1 MRAKVGA
8 CPAPSPAVLRFL
20 RQQAEGTKFFTARV
34 PFPLGQC
41 THPHGESGH
50 RNVEKLGQ
58 RRHLTASAIRHAHP
72 VPDSL
77 TTEPFATSVLPVC
90 QSNLLGGFA
99 QSKTLQRHRD
109 CAEDHRWSDRRS
121 AAASHSWFR
130 RLINRNG
137 GDGREAQMNG
147 AETPRLPSF
156 LDGSSGSAI
165 GRNKAGKPGSEVKLR
180 CTEIDDN
187 GNVITVDREFKKSE
201 LIAKVWMP
209 PPFVQHHA
217 VFLISLSSMDSYL
230 VTSERSI
237 HPSCLTSS
245 CAPPPS

>member
-1 MRAKVGA
+1 MRAKVGL
-8 CPAPSPAVLRFL
+8 CPAPSPAALRFL
-20 RQQAEGTKFFTARV
+20 RQQAEGTKFFTARL
-34 PFPLGQC
+34 PFSVGQC
-41 THPHGESGH
+41 TYHHGTSAHGK
-50 RNVEKLGQ
+50 VEKLGQ
-58 RRHLTASAIRHAHP
+58 RRHLTASATRHAKLVSDFLTP
-72 VPDSL
+72 DPSIGSVVPI
-77 TTEPFATSVLPVC
+77 C

-99 QSKTLQRHRD
+99 LSKTLQRHRD
-109 CAEDHRWSDRRS
+109 CSDDHRWSDRRS
-121 AAASHSWFR
+121 GAASHSWFR

-137 GDGREAQMNG
+137 GEGREAQMNG

-201 LIAKVWMP
+201 LIAKVRL
-209 PPFVQHHA
+209 QRSEQDRTA
-217 VFLISLSSMDSYL
+217 ILTILSSMDFYL
-230 VTSERSI
+230 VTSERSTR
-237 HPSCLTSS
+237 PSYHISS